1 VFLSSPTMPGR
12 GPSFHV
18 KRLTI
23 PNVRRADQEFYQRA
37 ANICDASLM
46 TPRFDIAEEHKHK
59 RGV

>member
-1 VFLSSPTMPGR
+1 
-12 GPSFHV
+12 V